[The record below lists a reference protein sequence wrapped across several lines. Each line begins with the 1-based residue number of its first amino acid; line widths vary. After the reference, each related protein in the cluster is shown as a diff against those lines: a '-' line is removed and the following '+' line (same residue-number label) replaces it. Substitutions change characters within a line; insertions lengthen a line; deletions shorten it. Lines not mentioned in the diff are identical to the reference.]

1 MYFEQTQI
9 SVETAIFNGILT
21 TEKLAVFAECG
32 IDAIELC
39 AVKHRVDYHDQAYV
53 DEIADYILRN
63 KINVLSMHLPFGYD
77 LDISS
82 PDSETRNAGIS
93 AILSCAGIAN
103 KLGSN
108 ILVLH
113 PGVFLDE
120 HQNRIGR
127 IDFAIKSI
135 RELIARTSD
144 NLLFA
149 VENLPPGYLAD
160 TARELCQIVETV
172 DHNRVGYCIDTGHA
186 HLTSQMD
193 KLVRGCGSKIL
204 NVHIHDNAGDKDSH
218 LMPFE
223 GNIDWPATVSLFN
236 EVQFS
241 GLLTYELTNE
251 SDPAERIA
259 EVMTNFA
266 ALCKKEE
273 VALR

>member
-1 MYFEQTQI
+1 MYFEQAKI

-21 TEKLAVFAECG
+21 TEKLAEFAGCG

-39 AVKHRVDYHDQAYV
+39 AVKHRFDYHDQAYV
-53 DEIADYILRN
+53 SGITDYILKN

-82 PDSETRNAGIS
+82 PDSETRNSGIS

-103 KLGSN
+103 KLGTN

-120 HQNRIGR
+120 HLNRIER
-127 IDFAIKSI
+127 IDFAINSI
-135 RELIARTSD
+135 RELIAQTSE

-160 TARELCQIVETV
+160 TAQELCQIVETV
-172 DHNRVGYCIDTGHA
+172 DHKRVGYCIDTGHA
-186 HLTSQMD
+186 HLTNQMD
-193 KLVRGCGSKIL
+193 KLIRGCGPKIL

-223 GNIDWPATVSLFN
+223 GNIDWAATVNLFN
-236 EVQFS
+236 KVQFS

-251 SDPAERIA
+251 SAPAARIA
-259 EVMTNFA
+259 EVMTNFT
-266 ALCKKEE
+266 ALCPKEE
-273 VALR
+273 VMLK